1 MANSASQVNGL
12 SAKSA
17 FNGFKSFRT
26 PDLSIEQ
33 SPDYTIASV
42 AVRAGQLPQLIS
54 IFAADYG
61 VDLPQ
66 TPKRIAGRG
75 VAVVWAGP
83 GLWFVVAARG
93 DGRDMELELK
103 SKLAGI
109 ASVVDQSDS
118 RAVLRISGKAA
129 RDTLAKGLPI
139 DLHTSAFKP
148 GDVAITHASHIGVI
162 MWQMDDSP
170 TYEIAMFRSFAD
182 SFWHWLHDAA
192 MSTTAK

>member
-1 MANSASQVNGL
+1 MANSASHRIGL
-12 SAKSA
+12 SVRSSFSDFRA
-17 FNGFKSFRT
+17 FKT

-33 SPDYTIASV
+33 SVDLTIASV

-83 GLWFVVAARG
+83 GLWFVVADRSN
-93 DGRDMELELK
+93 GRDMETELK

-139 DLHTSAFKP
+139 DLHASAFKP
-148 GDVAITHASHIGVI
+148 GDVAITQASHIGVMI
-162 MWQMDDSP
+162 WQLDDSP

-192 MSTTAK
+192 TSTTKA